1 MTPYSAKSSSRCE
14 SRNFRLGVLHGALAE
29 LGKTLANPSLVLALF
44 VRQLGGSNT
53 LVGLLST
60 IHYSGWFLP
69 QLFVAGRIQ
78 NEPHKAPYYVK
89 AELTRSV
96 GYAVIALAILA
107 TSRAGLL
114 PFFFVLFAVSY
125 LAHGAGSVPKFDVIS
140 KAISASRR
148 GSFFAR
154 SNLWAGVVS
163 LGAGLVVRSIL
174 NEGPSPPPVERY
186 AWLILLAAVF
196 FALAVIAFWA
206 IAEPVIQS
214 DRGQI
219 SWARQLRHV
228 PVLLSHN
235 AGYRRLVGTLVLMT
249 VGQRLADSFYIVY
262 ATEVLGVPV
271 AMAGI
276 YLSTLVFSE
285 IFSNLLWDRLSCRR
299 ESRVTIQLSAAAAL
313 AAPGAALL
321 IGALAAP
328 AASVLPSGSTL
339 PGYAFMLVFLL
350 MGVRDSG
357 KHIGKRSVLLD
368 IVPVAER
375 PIYWGLLNTILG
387 IVSLLPMLAGTM
399 IDWLGF
405 QPLFGLVAG
414 LTLMGWLSSQRLG
427 GTAGLAV

>member
-1 MTPYSAKSSSRCE
+1 LTPYLAKSSSRYE

-78 NEPHKAPYYVK
+78 NEPHKTPYYMK
-89 AELTRSV
+89 AELTRSA
-96 GYAVIALAILA
+96 GYAIIALAILA
-107 TSRAGLL
+107 MPQAGLL
-114 PFFFVLFAVSY
+114 AVFFVLFAVSY

-140 KAISASRR
+140 KAIPAPRR

-163 LGAGLVVRSIL
+163 FGAGLVVRYIL
-174 NEGPSPPPVERY
+174 NEEPGPPPVERY

-196 FALAVIAFWA
+196 FALAVVAFWV

-214 DRGQI
+214 DCGQI

-228 PVLLSHN
+228 PALLSHN

-262 ATEVLGVPV
+262 ATEVLDVPV
-271 AMAGI
+271 AMAGF
-276 YLSTLVFSE
+276 YLSTLVFSG

-427 GTAGLAV
+427 ETVGLAV